1 MKKIFLPLFFVL
13 AISSLFAQQ
22 NKATITAKV
31 EDSNSREAIA
41 FANVLLFK
49 NDGEIHAG
57 VITNENGRFTFSD
70 IPQGNYELQVAY
82 LGYKTSTHSF
92 MVGRLSEYLDF
103 GTFLLEEDADTLEE
117 VVVTGRLEGVSRRM
131 DKQSYIISDNVSQVG
146 GSVLQ
151 AMQNLPGITTNQ
163 QGKILL
169 RGSEQVAILID
180 GKQSAITGTG
190 AQENLDNIPASAIE
204 RIEIINN
211 PSAKHDANAGA
222 GIINIVMKKEKQSG
236 WNGRAGLVT
245 GLGSLSTKKENLT
258 PEMME
263 QYRYTPKLNPSF
275 SVNYR
280 KDKFNF
286 FANADFLVYREVAEN
301 LFTERNF
308 SNGEQNLKQQF
319 LENKQQ
325 QVSTLRS
332 GADWTPN
339 ERHSFTFS
347 TYYFRKY
354 YNDFGNIPYIE
365 QTTDQLVRLWDYDE
379 EELVQIYTAEVR
391 HEYQFEQPGHLLSTT
406 MSYAFKRKEEGFFF
420 RDERPNAFG
429 SDTTALVADQQ
440 IVDVTVD
447 YSKPHKYGKVEAGF
461 KYRWSQ
467 YPNEIIFRPG
477 INSILDLQLQG
488 TAEYRENIAATYL
501 NYFHEIQKFEIEA
514 GLRMEYAAID
524 YLVDPNHAVY
534 SSDGFDY
541 FEFLPAVR
549 LSWLMDDKNTFSM
562 FFNRRVDRPEEKN
575 LRVFP
580 SYADPEILSLGNPG
594 LLPQFTNTLEVG
606 YRRNFEKGSLYLAS
620 YHKSFENILTSILTA
635 IPSTGQ
641 FAHIDQNAGRG
652 SNTGVEWS
660 LVYSFSSSVK
670 MNWNANYYHNSV
682 NAFEIVNAYPEN
694 ISFSQD
700 KQTAFTGNAKWN
712 TQIQLPRNYAFQST
726 FTYMAKDIIP
736 QGEIKARYAFDAGI
750 KKSVQQGKGEI
761 FLNATDIFNTF
772 RIKTIRTGVDFVVI
786 ANNLFETQVIR
797 IGYQYRF

>member
-1 MKKIFLPLFFVL
+1 MKKSCFLLLLLFTFT
-13 AISSLFAQQ
+13 SLFAQQ
-22 NKATITAKV
+22 NQVQLTAKV
-31 EDSNSREAIA
+31 VASDSGETVA
-41 FANVLLFK
+41 FANVLLLQTDEK
-49 NDGEIHAG
+49 IYAG
-57 VITNENGRFTFSD
+57 TITNENGRFTFSD
-70 IPQGNYELQVAY
+70 VPQGNYLLQVDY
-82 LGYKTSTHSF
+82 LGYKTFVHPF
-92 MVGRLSEYLDF
+92 MVGRLSAHLDL
-103 GTFLLEEDADTLEE
+103 GTFLLEVDAEALDE
-117 VVVTGRLEGVSRRM
+117 VVVMGRKEGVSRRM
-131 DKQSYIISDNVSQVG
+131 DKQSYTIADNVSQTG

-169 RGSEQVAILID
+169 RGSEQVAVLID

-190 AQENLDNIPASAIE
+190 VQENLDNILASAIE

-211 PSAKHDANAGA
+211 PSAKYDSNAGA
-222 GIINIVMKKEKQSG
+222 GIINIVMKKEKKTG

-245 GLGSLSTKKENLT
+245 GLGSLSVKRENLS
-258 PEMME
+258 PEMIA

-275 SVNYR
+275 SVNFR

-325 QVSTLRS
+325 QVSTLRA

-354 YNDFGNIPYIE
+354 YNDFGNIPYI
-365 QTTDQLVRLWDYDE
+365 QASDNQLVRLWDYDE
-379 EELVQIYTAEVR
+379 EELVQIYTAEAR
-391 HEYQFEQPGHLLSTT
+391 HEYHFEEPGHLLSTT
-406 MSYAFKRKEEGFFF
+406 FSYAFKRKEEGFFF
-420 RDERPNAFG
+420 NDIRPETIG

-440 IVDVTVD
+440 IVDLTVD
-447 YSKPHKYGKVEAGF
+447 YTKPHKAGKIEAGI

-467 YPNEIIFRPG
+467 YPNDIIFKPG
-477 INSILDLQLQG
+477 INSVLDLNLQG
-488 TAEYRENIAATYL
+488 TAEYRENIAAAFF
-501 NYFHEIQKFEIEA
+501 NYFYEKRKLEVEA
-514 GLRMEYAAID
+514 GLRVEYAAID

-549 LSWLMDDKNTFSM
+549 FSWLADDKNTMSVFL
-562 FFNRRVDRPEEKN
+562 NRRVDRPEEKN

-580 SYADPEILSLGNPG
+580 SYADPEILRLGNPG

-606 YRRNFEKGSLYLAS
+606 YRHSYEKGSIYLAV
-620 YHKSFENILTSILTA
+620 YHKAFENLLTAILTA

-641 FAHIDQNAGRG
+641 FAEIDQNAGRG
-652 SNTGVEWS
+652 SNTGTEFS
-660 LVYSFSSSVK
+660 LSHAFSPKVK
-670 MNWNANYYHNSV
+670 MNWNANYYHNV
-682 NAFEIVNAYPEN
+682 VEAFQIVNAYPEDL
-694 ISFSQD
+694 SFSQER
-700 KQTAFTGNAKWN
+700 QTVFTGNVKWN
-712 TQIQLPRNYAFQST
+712 TQLLFPRNYTLQST
-726 FTYMAKDIIP
+726 FTYLAKDIIP
-736 QGEIKARYAFDAGI
+736 QGEIKARYAFDMGI
-750 KKSVQQGKGEI
+750 KKSIQQGKGEL

-772 RIKTIRTGVDFVVI
+772 QIKTIRTGTDFVVT
-786 ANNLFETQVIR
+786 ANNLFETQVVR
-797 IGYQYRF
+797 VGYQYRF